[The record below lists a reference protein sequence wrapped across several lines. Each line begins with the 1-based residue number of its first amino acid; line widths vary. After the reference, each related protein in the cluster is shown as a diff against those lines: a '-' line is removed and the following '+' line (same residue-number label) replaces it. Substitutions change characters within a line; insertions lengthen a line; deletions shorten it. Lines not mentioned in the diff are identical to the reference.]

1 MTHWALPLRWRL
13 LRHKRLWSR
22 GAHEACAVRGVRRG
36 THTARVLRCR
46 LQEGR
51 SRHWARTAAEPSCAR
66 PPQPA
71 HLKPRRGAWQRRRTD
86 RRLSRRVTR
95 GARGCA
101 PRTTTQC
108 PESLVYSV
116 PPTLRPFRSLRRA
129 AAPPYVSRIEAVV
142 PRLVGSQPTGL
153 LRPGPPYPGH
163 LPSASHETLMCN
175 ARTYSQPTLGEYL
188 SRLTHARQLTLLLQ
202 KYTTCPPWY
211 HPFTP
216 QHIVIITAHCHHHST
231 SSSQRKE
238 WNLAAPLLSAHPWA
252 SALRS
257 VWLG

>member
-1 MTHWALPLRWRL
+1 MAREVARRARQRSVPSPSSTQFRPLFARSAHCVALPPL
-13 LRHKRLWSR
+13 LTS
-22 GAHEACAVRGVRRG
+22 
-36 THTARVLRCR
+36 
-46 LQEGR
+46 
-51 SRHWARTAAEPSCAR
+51 AA
-66 PPQPA
+66 
-71 HLKPRRGAWQRRRTD
+71 
-86 RRLSRRVTR
+86 
-95 GARGCA
+95 
-101 PRTTTQC
+101 
-108 PESLVYSV
+108 
-116 PPTLRPFRSLRRA
+116 
-129 AAPPYVSRIEAVV
+129 IEAVV

-163 LPSASHETLMCN
+163 LPSASHGTLMCN

-188 SRLTHARQLTLLLQ
+188 YRLTHARQLTLLLQ

-257 VWLG
+257 V